1 VAASRKS
8 SPFRVFFGDE
18 ELLLDQALNQVRSHK
33 TRSVTLLDGE
43 GIDGQE
49 VVSIC
54 ETRSFDGSPRLV
66 IIDNA
71 QKVKAPEPLQE
82 YVKDKDPEDKTVL
95 LVAIVRVPRLTPTW
109 LKTMRSEGRCVEH
122 LQPKP
127 WKEQER
133 VRRVVEQ
140 ATRLGLKLDKGV
152 PELLIKVRGYDLRL
166 IVNEL
171 QKLFYLVDGEV
182 ATRKHVGMLVPHVFP
197 ATPYEVAQA
206 AASKQSKQAM
216 TKLGLVY
223 RNLGE
228 GAAVPLT
235 HALVRVV
242 EKLIIARSMLD
253 AKDAVKVIAQRLGM
267 HEYPL
272 KVNLLPMA
280 RLHSVDQLRGQ
291 MKTLCR
297 LDALVKG
304 SARSK
309 RTQVELAVLSI
320 AT

>member
-1 VAASRKS
+1 MASSKS
-8 SPFRVFFGDE
+8 GPFRVFFGDE
-18 ELLLDQALNQVRSHK
+18 DFLLDQALNRFRSHK
-33 TRSVTLLDGE
+33 TRSVILLDGE
-43 GIDGQE
+43 AIDGQQ

-54 ETRSFDGSPRLV
+54 ETRSFDGQLRIV
-66 IIDNA
+66 IIDHA
-71 QKVKAPEPLQE
+71 QKVKAAEPLLK
-82 YVKDKDPEDKTVL
+82 YVEGKDSKDRTVI
-95 LVAIVRVPRLTPTW
+95 LVAVVRAPRLSPAW
-109 LKTMRSEGRCVEH
+109 LKAMRPKGKCVEC

-127 WKEQER
+127 WKEKER
-133 VRRVVEQ
+133 VQRVAEQ
-140 ATRLGLKLDKGV
+140 AKRLELKLDNGV
-152 PELLIKVRGYDLRL
+152 AELLIKILGYDLRL
-166 IVNEL
+166 ITNEL
-171 QKLFYLVDGEV
+171 QKLSYLADGEV
-182 ATRKHVGMLVPHVFP
+182 ATKKHVGQLVPHVFP
-197 ATPYEVAQA
+197 VMPYEVAEA
-206 AASKQSKQAM
+206 AVGKKVKSAM

-228 GAAVPLT
+228 GAAVPVT
-235 HALVRVV
+235 HSLVRIV

-253 AKDAVKVIAQRLGM
+253 AKDAVKVIAQRLSM

-272 KVNLLPMA
+272 KLNLLPLA
-280 RLHSVDQLRGQ
+280 RLHTVDQLRGQ

>member
-1 VAASRKS
+1 
-8 SPFRVFFGDE
+8 VFFGDE
-18 ELLLDQALNQVRSHK
+18 DLLLDQALEGVRSQK
-33 TRSVTLLDGE
+33 SRSVRLLDGD
-43 GIDGQE
+43 GLDGQE

-54 ETRSFDGSPRLV
+54 ETRSFDGRPRIV
-66 IIDNA
+66 AIDNA
-71 QKVKAPEPLQE
+71 QKVKAHEPLLE
-82 YVKDKDPEDKTVL
+82 YVKGKDPEDKSVL
-95 LVAIVRVPRLTPTW
+95 LVAVVRAPRLSPAW
-109 LKTMRSEGRCVEH
+109 LKLMRSEGKSAEH

-127 WKEQER
+127 WKERER
-133 VRRVVEQ
+133 IQRVVDQ
-140 ATRLGLKLDKGV
+140 ANQLGLRLNKGV

-171 QKLFYLVDGEV
+171 RKLSYLVGDEV
-182 ATRKHVGMLVPHVFP
+182 ATKKHVGMLVPHVFP

-206 AASKQSKQAM
+206 AAAKKVKTAM

-235 HALVRVV
+235 HSLVRIV

-253 AKDAVKVIAQRLGM
+253 AKDGVKVIAQRLGM

-272 KVNLLPMA
+272 KMNLLPLA

-291 MKTLCR
+291 MQTLCR
-297 LDALVKG
+297 LDTLVKG
-304 SARSK
+304 PARSK

-320 AT
+320 AS